1 MRHLPEPRPARYR
14 FGARV
19 LDIAQRE
26 LRLDGVPQPLP
37 ARVFEVLQSLIQ
49 HRDRAVGRDELV
61 RAVFG
66 RPDVSDAQLAQVVLR
81 ARRAIGDDGQE
92 QRAIRTVPRF
102 GFRWAMDVEVLD
114 EASGEVGS
122 AVVEPAVPAP
132 AVVEPLAPPVVEP
145 RLETPPL
152 PAPAANDDRAP
163 SSIPAP
169 ASIAQRAPRRWPWAL
184 AAVILCATAG
194 FLAWPYVRPAQTP
207 AIAAQSRDAIIVL
220 PMRVDGDET
229 AAWARLGMMDFV
241 VDRLRRANQPVW
253 SSEATLALLRARG
266 TAPDPQRMR
275 RDSPAA
281 WIVESR
287 ARNVRQRWE
296 VALTALDARGRALSG
311 RAQAADLVGAT
322 RQATD
327 RLLAAIGGRS
337 PDNARD
343 APDLDERLQR
353 AQSALLANDPD
364 TARRL
369 LLDAPPGQRQTPQL
383 QYRLAQV
390 DFADGKHADGLAKT
404 TRLLALPD
412 VQRDPTLRAQLEAL
426 QGRLLMRMDRY
437 GEAERSFDRAI
448 AAFAPTPN
456 ASELGRALIGRG
468 TSRMA
473 QGRFDDALADLG
485 SARVQLVRA
494 GDRLSVAKVDG
505 NLGVLEM
512 QRDHPQ
518 QAAQSFEKAERDFQ
532 ALDAT
537 VELAGV
543 RNMLVAMH
551 LLLLQPDQALAV
563 SDRAWTVRDRL
574 RDPAQVADSLLSR
587 AETLIT
593 FGRLQEADTL
603 LRLPQSRAASPGD
616 FHRHEYLEMEMARQ
630 RGDLIGATRIGT
642 QALRD
647 WPPERNGRLRA
658 WVAWRVQEAAL
669 DAGLPLPPHRQA
681 LDADPFTRQLGEAV
695 RHRRDG
701 DVAGADA
708 AYKSAIAIA
717 EGSGVPG
724 MIANAVIAR
733 AHWLLSQGRL
743 DEATAL
749 VGRVAPWADRDFE
762 LALLQVALY
771 THLHQASQ
779 QQAALGVARRLA
791 GERPVTT
798 RL

>member
-1 MRHLPEPRPARYR
+1 MRHRPEPAAARYR

-19 LDIAQRE
+19 LDLAQRE
-26 LRLDGVPQPLP
+26 LRLDGIPQPLP
-37 ARVFEVLQSLIQ
+37 ARVFECLQTLIE

-102 GFRWAMDVEVLD
+102 GFRWAMDIE
-114 EASGEVGS
+114 EVGEEVAPVEA
-122 AVVEPAVPAP
+122 AVVEPEIETPTP
-132 AVVEPLAPPVVEP
+132 PPV
-145 RLETPPL
+145 
-152 PAPAANDDRAP
+152 AANDDDAP
-163 SSIPAP
+163 KPIRVVAT
-169 ASIAQRAPRRWPWAL
+169 RAPRRRRWPFAL
-184 AAVILCATAG
+184 AAVIALCAIASV
-194 FLAWPYVRPAQTP
+194 FAWPQWRAMHAVAST
-207 AIAAQSRDAIIVL
+207 AQSRGAIVVL
-220 PMRVDGDET
+220 PMQVEGDDS

-253 SSEATLALLRARG
+253 SSEATLALLRTQG
-266 TAPDPQRMR
+266 DTPDAQRVR

-287 ARNVRQRWE
+287 ARNVRQRWD
-296 VALTALDARGRALSG
+296 VALTALDAKGRTITGRAN
-311 RAQAADLVGAT
+311 AADLVGAT

-327 RLLAAIGGRS
+327 RLLAAIGGTS
-337 PDNARD
+337 PRVAHD
-343 APDLDERLQR
+343 APDFEERLQR

-369 LLDAPPGQRQTPQL
+369 LHDAPLAQRQTPQL

-390 DFADGKHADGLAKT
+390 DFADGRHADGLAKT
-404 TRLLALPD
+404 THLLRLPA
-412 VQRDPTLRAQLEAL
+412 VQGDATLRAQLESL
-426 QGRLLMRMDRY
+426 QGRLLMRLDRY
-437 GEAERSFDRAI
+437 ADAERSFDRAI
-448 AAFAPTPN
+448 AAFVPTPN

-468 TSRMA
+468 TARMA
-473 QGRFDDALADLG
+473 QGRFDEALSDLG

-512 QRDHPQ
+512 QRDRPRE
-518 QAAQSFEKAERDFQ
+518 AAQAFEKAERDFK

-537 VELAGV
+537 VELSGV

-551 LLLLQPDQALAV
+551 LMLLQPEQAVAV
-563 SDRAWTVRDRL
+563 SDRAWAVRERL
-574 RDPAQVADSLLSR
+574 RDPAHVADLVLAR

-593 FGRLQEADTL
+593 LGRLQEADAL
-603 LRLPQSRAASPGD
+603 LRLPQSRASSPGD
-616 FHRHEYLEMEMARQ
+616 FHRHEYLEMELARQ
-630 RGDLIGATRIGT
+630 RGDAAAVARIGT
-642 QALRD
+642 QVLRD
-647 WPPERNGRLRA
+647 WPAQRNGRLRA
-658 WVAWRVQEAAL
+658 WVAWRAHEAAL
-669 DAGLPLPPHRQA
+669 DAELPTPPNASA
-681 LDADPFTRQLGEAV
+681 LDADALTKQLGIAV
-695 RHRRDG
+695 RHRREG
-701 DVAGADA
+701 DFNAADT

-717 EGSGVPG
+717 EASGVPG

-733 AHWLLSQGRL
+733 AHFLLAQDRV

-771 THLHQASQ
+771 THLRQAGQ
-779 QQAALGVARRLA
+779 QQAALALARRLA
-791 GERPVTT
+791 GERPVIT

>member
-1 MRHLPEPRPARYR
+1 MRHRPAPTAVRYR

-19 LDIAQRE
+19 LDLARRE
-26 LRLDGVPQPLP
+26 LRLDEVPQPLP
-37 ARVFEVLQSLIQ
+37 ARVFECLQTLIE

-102 GFRWAMDVEVLD
+102 GFRWAMEVEIL
-114 EASGEVGS
+114 GEEV
-122 AVVEPAVPAP
+122 AAAEPTVVET
-132 AVVEPLAPPVVEP
+132 VVEAPPSTAGEG
-145 RLETPPL
+145 
-152 PAPAANDDRAP
+152 RAP
-163 SSIPAP
+163 EV
-169 ASIAQRAPRRWPWAL
+169 ASVATRAPRRRFAY
-184 AAVILCATAG
+184 AIA
-194 FLAWPYVRPAQTP
+194 FLALLSIATFFAWPHLPWSSASV
-207 AIAAQSRDAIIVL
+207 AAQSRDAIIVL
-220 PMRVDGDET
+220 PMQVEGDDT

-253 SSEATLALLRARG
+253 SSEATLALLRAHG
-266 TAPDPQRMR
+266 ETFDAQRMR
-275 RDSPAA
+275 QDSPAA

-287 ARNVRQRWE
+287 ARNQRNLWD
-296 VALTALDARGRALSG
+296 VSLTARDAKGHAIAGRAD
-311 RAQAADLVGAT
+311 ATDLVGAT

-327 RLLAAIGGRS
+327 RLLAAIGGTS
-337 PDNARD
+337 PAIAQDV
-343 APDLDERLQR
+343 PDLDERLQR
-353 AQSALLANDPD
+353 AQSALLANDPE
-364 TARRL
+364 TARSL
-369 LLDAPPGQRQTPQL
+369 LLDAPPAQRATPQL

-390 DFADGKHADGLAKT
+390 DFADGRHTAGLAKT
-404 TRLLALPD
+404 TRLLQLPA
-412 VQRDPTLRAQLEAL
+412 VQGDATLRAQIEAL
-426 QGRLLMRMDRY
+426 QGRLLMRLDRY
-437 GEAERSFDRAI
+437 VDAERSFDRAI
-448 AAFAPTPN
+448 NAFAPTPN

-468 TSRMA
+468 TARMA

-485 SARVQLVRA
+485 SARVQLLRA

-518 QAAQSFEKAERDFQ
+518 QAAQSFEKAERDFK

-537 VELAGV
+537 VELSGV

-563 SDRAWTVRDRL
+563 SERAWAVRDRL
-574 RDPAQVADSLLSR
+574 RDPAHVADALLGR
-587 AETLIT
+587 AETLIAI
-593 FGRLQEADTL
+593 GRLQEADAL
-603 LRLPQSRAASPGD
+603 LRLPQSRAASHGD
-616 FHRHEYLEMEMARQ
+616 FHRHEYLEMELARQ
-630 RGDLIGATRIGT
+630 RGEMAAVARIGT

-647 WPPERNGRLRA
+647 WPADRNGRLRA

-669 DAGLPLPPHRQA
+669 DADLPTPPNADA
-681 LDADPFTRQLGEAV
+681 LDADPLTKQLGLAV
-695 RHRRDG
+695 RHRREG
-701 DVAGADA
+701 DDRGADA
-708 AYKSAIAIA
+708 AYKSAIDIA

-724 MIANAVIAR
+724 MIANAVSAR
-733 AHWLLSQGRL
+733 AQWLLTRGRL

-771 THLHQASQ
+771 THLRQAGQ
-779 QQAALGVARRLA
+779 QQAALAVARRLA
-791 GERPVTT
+791 GERPVAT